1 MNLRRNLVLLLLC
14 VAAVAPMAHAASPNV
29 VISQVYGGGGSGSGS
44 PAYTHDYVEIFN
56 RSNAAV
62 PIGGWSIQYGSST
75 GQFASSASNLYAFP
89 AGTTIGAGKY
99 LTVKLG
105 AAGALGAAF
114 TSDFTSGGLSM
125 AAGSGK
131 VALANISASLGCG
144 ATATPC
150 ALPDARIVDVVSYGA
165 SNNGEGNTTVNS
177 GTGLQSS
184 QGAIRKMNGCQDTDN
199 NVSDFTVNTVATGLV
214 PRTASTPASVCDSPN
229 AAPVIN
235 APANPAA
242 TVNQNAAPFTIALS
256 GSDDGNVFVWSA
268 TAGTGVAGVAVT
280 AGQGSGSVTYT
291 VTLAA
296 GFSGTASFTASLSD
310 NVNAATTRTVNIAV
324 TPAIPNAAP
333 SIQPFAN
340 PVTTVAQDA
349 APFNVGFSGL
359 DDNGIYQWSA
369 TTGTGVSAVAVIAG
383 QGTANVTYSVTLQP
397 GFSGTAS
404 FTAVLSDGVN
414 PNAGA
419 NATITVTA
427 APPPPLDH
435 VVISQVYGGGGN
447 DNAAWTHDFVEL
459 YNPDTVA
466 HDLSGWTIQY
476 GSTAGT
482 TWQVHPLGGSIQP
495 GEYYLIR
502 LATNGNVGT
511 AVPPANINGE
521 LNLSGTNGKI
531 ALVAGGD
538 PLNACAINDP
548 LLVDLVGYGT
558 ANCREGATNAPAPSL
573 TNAIYRKNGGFTDT
587 NVNGADFITAAANPR
602 RTAPIVELPP
612 TTLTS
617 DPRKNGANAPRDA
630 SITVTFTE
638 AVDIADGWF
647 TIQCVTTGLH
657 DSATVASGGTNA
669 WIIIPNVNFQ
679 AGEQCTLTVHKEFVH
694 DSDLDD
700 ALPNTD
706 QLTKDYTATFTVAT
720 GAAPSYPADVHLTFG
735 NPNGATP
742 DVSNANNYLM
752 VKPEFTLSYNR
763 DRGIPNWVSWHL
775 ADEWIGSLARVDT
788 FRADPALPADWYRV
802 THVDYSASGFDRGHM
817 VPNAD
822 RDPETSMPINQAT
835 FLMSNM
841 IPQAPDNNQGPWA
854 NMENFLRT
862 LLPANELYI
871 VSGGAGNGGTGSN
884 GGVSYTINNGKIAVP
899 AQTWKV
905 ALVIPKDSGDDVARV
920 TAATRTIAVIMP
932 NVQGIR
938 NDNWMNYLTT
948 IDAVEAL
955 TGYDFFANV
964 GDAVENAIEA
974 GVNGVNPPGV
984 TNQSLAVTED
994 VAKTF
999 DLQAVSATQPLTYT
1013 IVSGPAHGTL
1023 SGSGASRTYTPAPD
1037 YFGTD
1042 SFTFK
1047 VSDGTRSSNTATVT
1061 IDVRE
1066 VNDAPVAADDAK
1078 AASEDTPLT
1087 FDAADLT
1094 ANDVAGPAN
1103 EAAQTLTVTSVTGA
1117 TLASGVIT
1125 FTPAADFHGAAS
1137 FTYEVC
1143 DNGITSGVTDARC
1156 ATATVHVTIAAVND
1170 APVVTLAAPAAGVE
1184 GSAIAAAITA
1194 SDVDGDALTLTW
1206 SVTRNGAPF
1215 ANGTGA
1221 TVAFTPDDNGSYV
1234 LTATAADAAA
1244 NGTATAS
1251 IAVSN
1256 VAPAIV
1262 SVAGPIASLPLGAPA
1277 TIVVGYSDAG
1287 AADTHTATFT
1297 WNDGTTT
1304 TANCANGNCTSSR
1317 TYAATGIYTV
1327 GVVVSDDDGATVAT
1341 SFAPVV
1347 VYNANGG
1354 SLTTGGW
1361 LATPAG
1367 KATVTIN
1374 AKYAKNATTPGG
1386 NARIELAGA
1395 TLVASSFDYLVVN
1408 GTTATLQGSGT
1419 IDGNGSYAFSVTAV
1433 DAATD
1438 TVALRVWDKTT
1449 STVVYESAAAPFTG
1463 SVQIHK

>member
-14 VAAVAPMAHAASPNV
+14 FAAVAPMAHAASPNV

-44 PAYTHDYVEIFN
+44 PAYTHDYVELFN
-56 RSNAAV
+56 RSNAPVVIA
-62 PIGGWSIQYGSST
+62 GWSIQYGSST
-75 GQFASSASNLYAFP
+75 GQFASSASNLFAFP

-105 AAGALGAAF
+105 AAGSLGATF
-114 TSDFTSGGLSM
+114 SSDFTTGGLSM

-131 VALANISASLGCG
+131 VALANVSASLGCG

-165 SNNGEGNTTVNS
+165 SNNGEGSTTVNS

-184 QGAIRKMNGCQDTDN
+184 QGAIRKLSGCQDTDN

-214 PRTASTPASVCDSPN
+214 PRTASAPANVCGSSN
-229 AAPVIN
+229 AAPSIN

-242 TVNQNAAPFTIALS
+242 TVNQDAAPFTVSLS
-256 GSDDGNVFVWSA
+256 GSDDNSVFVWSA
-268 TAGTGVAGVAVT
+268 TAGSGVANVVVS
-280 AGQGSGSVTYT
+280 AGQGSGNVTYS

-324 TPAIPNAAP
+324 TPSIPNAAP
-333 SIQPFAN
+333 SIHAFAN
-340 PVTTVAQDA
+340 PVATVAQDA
-349 APFNVGFSGL
+349 AAFNVSFSGV
-359 DDNGIYQWSA
+359 DDNNIYQWSA
-369 TTGTGVSAVAVIAG
+369 TTGTGVSAVAVVAG
-383 QGTANVTYSVTLQP
+383 QGSANVTYSVTLQP

-404 FTAVLSDGVN
+404 FTAVLSDSVN
-414 PNAGA
+414 PNTSA
-419 NATITVTA
+419 NATVTVTA

-476 GSTAGT
+476 GSTGGT
-482 TWQVHPLGGSIQP
+482 TWQVHPLGGTIQP

-502 LATNGNVGT
+502 LGTNGNVGT
-511 AVPPANINGE
+511 AVPAANINGS

-538 PLNACAINDP
+538 PLDACAINDP

-573 TNAIYRKNGGFTDT
+573 VNAIFRKNGGFTDT
-587 NVNGADFITAAANPR
+587 NVNGADFVAAPANPR

-612 TTLTS
+612 TTLSS
-617 DPRKNGANAPRDA
+617 DPRRNGSNAPRDA

-638 AVDIADGWF
+638 AVDVTDGWF
-647 TIQCVTTGLH
+647 SINCTTTGLH
-657 DSATVASGGTNA
+657 DSATVASGGVNA
-669 WIIIPNVNFQ
+669 WIIIPNVNFL
-679 AGEQCTLTVHKEFVH
+679 AGEQCTLTVHKAFVH

-720 GAAPSYPADVHLTFG
+720 GAAPSYAADVHTTFG
-735 NPNGATP
+735 NPSGATA
-742 DVSNANNYLM
+742 DVNNPNNYLM
-752 VKPEFTLSYNR
+752 VKPELTLSYNR

-775 ADEWIGSLARVDT
+775 ADEWIGSLQRVDT
-788 FRADPALPADWYRV
+788 FRADPAVPADWYRV

-835 FLMSNM
+835 FLMTNM

-862 LLPANELYI
+862 LLPSNELYI
-871 VSGGAGNGGTGSN
+871 VSGGAGDGGIGSN

-905 ALVIPKDSGDDVARV
+905 VLVLPKDSGDDVSRV

-955 TGYDFFANV
+955 TGYDFFANTE
-964 GDAVENAIEA
+964 DAVENAIEA

-984 TNQSLAVTED
+984 TSQSLAVTED

-999 DLQAVSATQPLTYT
+999 DLNAVSATQPLTYT

-1023 SGSGASRTYTPAPD
+1023 SGSGASQTYTPAAD
-1037 YFGTD
+1037 YFGSD

-1047 VSDGTRSSNTATVT
+1047 VSNGTRSSNTATMT

-1066 VNDAPVAADDAK
+1066 VNDAPIAADDARST
-1078 AASEDTPLT
+1078 SEDTPLT
-1087 FDAADLT
+1087 FNAADLT
-1094 ANDVAGPAN
+1094 ANDTGGPAN
-1103 EAAQTLTVTSVTGA
+1103 EADQTLTVTSVTGA
-1117 TLASGVIT
+1117 TLTNGVIT
-1125 FTPAADFHGAAS
+1125 FTPAADFHGSAS

-1143 DNGITSGVTDARC
+1143 DNGITSGASDSRC
-1156 ATATVHVTIAAVND
+1156 ATATVTVSISSVND
-1170 APVVTLAAPAAGVE
+1170 EPVASLTAPSTGVE
-1184 GSAIAAAITA
+1184 GSAIAASITA
-1194 SDVDGDALTLTW
+1194 NDIDGDALTLTW

-1215 ANGTGA
+1215 ANGSGA
-1221 TVAFTPDDNGSYV
+1221 SVAFTPDDNGSYV
-1234 LTATAADAAA
+1234 ITATAADASASGSA
-1244 NGTATAS
+1244 TATVEVSNLAPS
-1251 IAVSN
+1251 IA
-1256 VAPAIV
+1256 
-1262 SVAGPIASLPLGAPA
+1262 SVAGPTATLSLGTPA
-1277 TIVVGYSDAG
+1277 TIVVTYSDAG

-1304 TANCANGNCTSSR
+1304 TAHCANGTCTAAR
-1317 TYAATGIYTV
+1317 TYGATGIYTV
-1327 GVVVSDDDGATVAT
+1327 GVVVSDDDGAVAST
-1341 SFAPVV
+1341 SFSPVV

-1361 LATPAG
+1361 LSTPAG

-1374 AKYAKNATTPGG
+1374 ARYAKNATTPTG

-1408 GTTATLQGSGT
+1408 GTTATLQGNGT
-1419 IDGNGSYAFSVTAV
+1419 IGGNGNYAFSVTAV

-1438 TVALRVWDKTT
+1438 SVAVRVWDKTT
-1449 STVVYESAAAPFTG
+1449 NSVVFESTTAPFTG